1 MTVTRVHLVR
11 HGEVHNPG
19 KVLYG
24 RLPGFRL
31 SAAGERMAEATAK
44 SLEGRDVR
52 LLLTSPLER
61 AQQTA
66 EPFAK
71 TLDLAPRPDDRLI
84 ESLSHFEGR
93 SVDGW
98 RSFVTPSALRLLRN
112 PFLPSWGEPYR
123 EVAHRM
129 LAVATA
135 ARDEAEGH
143 EAVLVS
149 HQLPIYVL
157 RRFVE
162 GRRLFHDPRHRQCG
176 LASVTTLTWNGARLA
191 SVAYTE
197 PAYALTAGTATTPG
211 A

>member
-1 MTVTRVHLVR
+1 MITRVHLVR

-19 KVLYG
+19 KILYG

-31 SAAGERMAEATAK
+31 AEAGERMAEVAAA

-71 TLDLAPRPDDRLI
+71 VLDLAPRVDDRLI
-84 ESLSHFEGR
+84 ESASFFEGR
-93 SVDGW
+93 TVEGW

-112 PFLPSWGEPYR
+112 PFLPSWGEPYAD
-123 EVAHRM
+123 VARRM
-129 LAVATA
+129 LAVATE
-135 ARDEAEGH
+135 ARNEVEGH
-143 EAVLVS
+143 EAVLVT
-149 HQLPIYVL
+149 HQLPVYVL

-162 GRRLFHDPRHRQCG
+162 GRRLFHDPRRRQCG
-176 LASVTTLTWNGARLA
+176 LASITTLTWNGARLA
-191 SVAYTE
+191 SVTYTE
-197 PAYALTAGTATTPG
+197 PAYALAAGKPATPG

>member
-1 MTVTRVHLVR
+1 VTTTRVHLVR
-11 HGEVHNPG
+11 HGEVFNPD
-19 KVLYG
+19 KILYG

-31 SAAGERMAEATAK
+31 SEAGERMAERAADALAT
-44 SLEGRDVR
+44 RDVR

-71 TLDLAPRPDDRLI
+71 VLDLAPRTDDRLV
-84 ESLSHFEGR
+84 ESASHFEGTK
-93 SVDGW
+93 VEGV
-98 RSFVTPSALRLLRN
+98 RSFLRPSALRLLRN
-112 PFLPSWGEPYR
+112 PFLPSWGEPYA
-123 EVAHRM
+123 ETAARM

-135 ARDEAEGH
+135 ARDEVEGH

-149 HQLPIYVL
+149 HQLPVYVL

-162 GRRLFHDPRHRQCG
+162 GRRLFHDPRRRQCG
-176 LASVTTLTWNGARLA
+176 LASITTLTWNGARLA
-191 SVAYTE
+191 SVTYTE
-197 PAYALTAGTATTPG
+197 PAYALTAGTAATPG